1 METRTTEFSIR
12 NLQESN
18 SIALSDILSAINSK
32 NTFVNHPIL
41 YSEPDAGLL
50 SDILQQHK
58 IEHGVS
64 LGYLQNGDEEI
75 VGLAGFHYLEEVALY
90 EAVCILLPEYQPET
104 GYAIE
109 FTIHEAFYNL
119 GMDKICARALPGS
132 AAGTLFKSNGFTY
145 CGERIFIDD
154 AQGHLWDYYE
164 LENEGNL
171 VSAAGQGGY
180 AQSDWDSIF

>member
-1 METRTTEFSIR
+1 METGTTAFSLH
-12 NLQESN
+12 NFSESN
-18 SIALSDILSAINSK
+18 SQVLSNILNAIK
-32 NTFVNHPIL
+32 KDAVYVNHPLL
-41 YSEPDAGLL
+41 YSESDAGML

-64 LGYLQNGDEEI
+64 LSYLQNGDEEVI
-75 VGLAGFHYLEEVALY
+75 GLAGFHYLEEVALY

-109 FTIHEAFYNL
+109 FTIHEAFYSL

-132 AAGTLFKSNGFTY
+132 AAGALFKSNGFTY
-145 CGERIFIDD
+145 CGERIFMDD
-154 AQGHLWDYYE
+154 AQGQLWDYYE

-171 VSAAGQGGY
+171 VSAAGQGDY
-180 AQSDWDSIF
+180 ALSDWDSIF